1 MSSRSTISVHIL
13 TGFLGSGKTTLLN
26 RVLSSSSGFGAETA
40 IIVNEFGDIALDQI
54 FIHERSE
61 ETIVLKSGCI
71 CCSVRTDLV
80 STLKQLAAMSDERP
94 IPFKRIV
101 IETSGISDPAP
112 ILITLRSD
120 FNLLTRFHVGSIVC
134 AVDATAVGYERAES
148 MAQLAAADACVV
160 TKWDLV
166 EGRPPGDVEDSIC
179 ALNPTAVILTADELA
194 SWFELKDAPSR
205 DIADRL
211 ADLEPRVSRP
221 ASSHSIRSIVLR
233 VASPQ
238 SWPDFAIW
246 LSALVFQHGD
256 KILRMKGLLLDQD
269 RGTWIAVHGVRRFL
283 HPPEHLQLL
292 QPLMRGA
299 CLVFITEKLDPALIE
314 RSYRR
319 WVLAE
324 NEPSALPCNE
334 VEAIRLTPE
343 FPAMVPVIHQGV
355 VSDLEF

>member
-54 FIHERSE
+54 FIQERSE

-71 CCSVRTDLV
+71 CCSIRTDLV

-94 IPFKRIV
+94 SPFKRIV

-120 FNLLTRFHVGSIVC
+120 FNLLTRFHVGSTVC
-134 AVDATAVGYERAES
+134 VVDATAVGDERAES
-148 MAQLAAADACVV
+148 LAQLAAADACVV
-160 TKWDLV
+160 TKRDLL
-166 EGRPPGDVEDSIC
+166 EGRDGRPPGEVEDSIR
-179 ALNPTAVILTADELA
+179 ALNPTAVILSADELA
-194 SWFELKDAPSR
+194 SWFELNDARSR

-211 ADLEPRVSRP
+211 ADLEPRVSAP

-238 SWPDFAIW
+238 SWPNFAIW

-256 KILRMKGLLLDQD
+256 KILRMKGLLFDQD
-269 RGTWIAVHGVRRFL
+269 RGAWIAVHGVRRFL
-283 HPPEHLQLL
+283 HPPEHLQLTR
-292 QPLMRGA
+292 PPTRGA
-299 CLVFITEKLDPALIE
+299 CLVFITENLDPALIE
-314 RSYRR
+314 RSYRQ
-319 WVLAE
+319 WVLSE
-324 NEPSALPCNE
+324 KDPSAPPCNE
-334 VEAIRLTPE
+334 AESMQLTRE
-343 FPAMVPVIHQGV
+343 YPAMVPLSIK
-355 VSDLEF
+355 E

>member
-1 MSSRSTISVHIL
+1 
-13 TGFLGSGKTTLLN
+13 
-26 RVLSSSSGFGAETA
+26 
-40 IIVNEFGDIALDQI
+40 
-54 FIHERSE
+54 
-61 ETIVLKSGCI
+61 
-71 CCSVRTDLV
+71 
-80 STLKQLAAMSDERP
+80 
-94 IPFKRIV
+94 
-101 IETSGISDPAP
+101 
-112 ILITLRSD
+112 
-120 FNLLTRFHVGSIVC
+120 
-134 AVDATAVGYERAES
+134 

-292 QPLMRGA
+292 QPPMRGA
-299 CLVFITEKLDPALIE
+299 CLVFITEKLDPAWIE

-319 WVLAE
+319 WVLSE